1 MCLFNLKIVLPDM
14 TKLSKIL
21 EISIRWLIYATFVLV
36 PIFFL
41 SVTSEV
47 LDFNKQFL
55 FYLLVTLGILAWFC
69 RAIADKKME
78 LRTTAIDI
86 PLGLFWL
93 FSLISSM
100 VSKDRVLS
108 FWGDWSALS
117 WGFVPLTFYILFY
130 FLVIN
135 NIKEFKQLKASA
147 MALGISAVLSVL
159 YFLNW
164 RFDVIS
170 LKGAVVPMWNVA
182 SGLSSLYGIF
192 LVLILSLVV
201 AILLEK
207 KKNVWGMA
215 NILWILAGLSCLT
228 VIAMIGFKSVWA
240 LLAVSMFLL
249 LVFAISRLE
258 EIRTGWVT
266 VAFVILV
273 VSLLFTFLGTPK
285 FLVAPLP
292 LEVSLSPGVS
302 WDITMSNLTSG
313 FKTFL
318 FGSGPATFLYD
329 FSASR
334 PESFNQNFA
343 WSTRF
348 LRSYDSALDI
358 LSGHGLLGL
367 IFLIAVILAVL
378 GTLFFMWLGRPQK
391 KFWERFISA
400 GEKEVVPG
408 QDVGGDEAK
417 IFTLFIGF
425 AGIWLV
431 SLISFFVISF
441 STVHWFIFFAS
452 LALAISAGLLF
463 SKVGVREYTL
473 SLKTSPQYT
482 LVSSFAFVL
491 VITAIV
497 VLGTYLGRFY
507 LGETTFTKGLQLA
520 AKAETLDQSIQ
531 QLGAAIE
538 LNPNR
543 AQYHLTLA
551 QAYIAR
557 GNVELGKAQPNVN
570 LITSLLASAVNEAR
584 SATDLA
590 PGNVAN
596 WDFLAT
602 MYFNARS
609 LSPNAN
615 VFAIAALEKAVALEK
630 TNPTL
635 RLSLGNAKLVAKD
648 LKAAREQFEEA
659 ARLKPDYVLAYV
671 DLAVLDEAEG
681 KLNQAIEHMAV
692 AAQLSQNDP
701 TPIFQLGRL
710 YYNRGKSDDLARAE
724 QLFAIS
730 IQMNPNYSDALWS
743 LGLLYERWGRNTDAL
758 NLYRRVQTLNPGNT
772 DVAKKVRNLGGAV
785 APPAP
790 APEPAP

>member
-1 MCLFNLKIVLPDM
+1 MS
-14 TKLSKIL
+14 KLSKVL
-21 EISIRWLIYATFVLV
+21 ENLINIFIYAAIGLV

-41 SVTSEV
+41 PLTSEV

-55 FYLLVTLGILAWFC
+55 FYLLVTFGILAWFGK
-69 RAIADKKME
+69 AIADKK
-78 LRTTAIDI
+78 LDFRTTALDI
-86 PLGLFWL
+86 PLGLFWV
-93 FSLISSM
+93 FSLVSSII
-100 VSKDRVLS
+100 SKDKILS

-135 NIKEFKQLKASA
+135 NIKELKHIKIAAMVLGGSA
-147 MALGISAVLSVL
+147 ALSAL

-164 RFDVIS
+164 RFNIIDLTKS
-170 LKGAVVPMWNVA
+170 VVPMWNVV
-182 SGLSSLYGIF
+182 SGLTSLYGIF
-192 LVLILSLVV
+192 LVVVLLLVM
-201 AILLEK
+201 AMLLEK
-207 KKNVWGMA
+207 KKKTWGLA
-215 NILWILAGLSCLT
+215 NILWMLAGLACIV

-240 LLAVSMFLL
+240 LLAVGMFLL

-266 VAFVILV
+266 VVFAVLV
-273 VSLLFTFLGTPK
+273 MALLFTFLGTPK

-313 FKTFL
+313 FKNFL

-329 FSASR
+329 FSAFR

-343 WSTRF
+343 WNTRF
-348 LRSYDSALDI
+348 IRSYDSALDI
-358 LSGHGLLGL
+358 LSGHGVLG
-367 IFLIAVILAVL
+367 IVFFIAVILAIV
-378 GTLFFMWLGRPQK
+378 GVLFFMWLGKPQK
-391 KFWERFISA
+391 RFWEKFMAS
-400 GEKEVVPG
+400 GERETDAER
-408 QDVGGDEAK
+408 DVSGDEAK
-417 IFTLFIGF
+417 TFVLFIGF
-425 AGIWLV
+425 ASIWLM
-431 SLISFFVISF
+431 SLIALFVVSF
-441 STVHWFIFFAS
+441 STIHWFIFFAS
-452 LALAISAGLLF
+452 LALAMSAGHLF
-463 SKVGVREYTL
+463 SKIGMKEYSL

-491 VITAIV
+491 IITGIV

-507 LGETTFTKGLQLA
+507 LGEATYTSGLVLA
-520 AKAETLDQSIQ
+520 SKVETLDQGIQ
-531 QLGAAIE
+531 KIGSAIE

-551 QAYIAR
+551 QAYITR
-557 GNVELGKAQPNVN
+557 GNVEYAKSEPNVN

-584 SATDLA
+584 SATDLS
-590 PGNVAN
+590 PSNVAN

-615 VFAIAALEKAVALEK
+615 TFAIAALERAVALEK

-635 RLSLGNAKLVAKD
+635 HLSLGNAKLVAKD

-659 ARLKPDYVLAYV
+659 VRLKPDYVLAYV
-671 DLAVLDEAEG
+671 DLSVLDEAEG
-681 KLNQAIEHMAV
+681 KLNEAIEHMAV

-710 YYNRGKSDDLARAE
+710 YYNRGKTDDLSRAE
-724 QLFAIS
+724 QLFAIA

-743 LGLLYERWGRNTDAL
+743 LGLLYERWGRTADSL
-758 NLYRRVQTLNPGNT
+758 ILYKRVAQLNPDNQ
-772 DVAKKVRNLGGAV
+772 DVAKKVKALGGTV
-785 APPAP
+785 
-790 APEPAP
+790 EPAPVPEPEKK